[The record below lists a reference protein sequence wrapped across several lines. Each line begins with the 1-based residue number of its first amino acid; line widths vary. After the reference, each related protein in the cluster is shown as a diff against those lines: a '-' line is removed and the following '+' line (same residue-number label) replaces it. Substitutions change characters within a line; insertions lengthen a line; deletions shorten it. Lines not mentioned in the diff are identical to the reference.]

1 MSRCRH
7 SIPREEQLDEHQ
19 NLVIASLIGAM
30 VSLLFTNV
38 PILNFT
44 NCLLCAPFWASAI
57 LAVWIY
63 KRQTGKLT
71 LGQGVIIGMVAGLA
85 AGIVGFLL
93 SFAGLAGGEALMNS
107 YKSLVPADAGME
119 IPEEVPGVL
128 FNLCG
133 VGVEI
138 VFGAIGGLI
147 GGLLFRTQK

>member
-1 MSRCRH
+1 MNVK
-7 SIPREEQLDEHQ
+7 
-19 NLVIASLIGAM
+19 NLAIAGLIGAL
-30 VSLLFTNV
+30 VSLIFANV
-38 PILNFT
+38 PILSFT

-63 KRQTGKLT
+63 KRQTGTLT
-71 LGQGVIIGMVAGLA
+71 LGQGVIIGLVAGAA

-93 SFAGLAGGEALMNS
+93 SFVGLAGGEAVMNT
-107 YKSLVPADAGME
+107 YKSFVPADTGMD
-119 IPEEVPGVL
+119 IPSDVPSVL

-133 VGVEI
+133 IGVEL